1 VNLPPEF
8 AQELVEEARA
18 RMRASREA
26 REDVYFAA
34 VRAASSA
41 LALGGSLDAF
51 DRAVEDAEVAFCR
64 GVVED
69 LTQPERRAHG
79 VDVRGIE
86 VGQRGRIQ
94 GLERCRDLV
103 VFEIRDARLHF
114 SGHKQTKEHIANR
127 KACRRRVP

>member
-1 VNLPPEF
+1 MDREELTDLPPPAEF
-8 AQELVEEARA
+8 AKELVEEARA

-26 REDVYFAA
+26 REDAYFAA

-69 LTQPERRAHG
+69 LTRI
-79 VDVRGIE
+79 VVRGLVNRAIAK
-86 VGQRGRIQ
+86 
-94 GLERCRDLV
+94 DL
-103 VFEIRDARLHF
+103 
-114 SGHKQTKEHIANR
+114 
-127 KACRRRVP
+127 RV